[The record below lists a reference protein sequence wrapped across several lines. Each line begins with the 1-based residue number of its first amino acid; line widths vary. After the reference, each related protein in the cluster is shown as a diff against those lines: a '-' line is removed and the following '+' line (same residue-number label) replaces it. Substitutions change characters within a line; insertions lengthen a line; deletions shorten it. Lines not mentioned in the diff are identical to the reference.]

1 MVYGVG
7 YAGACWYPCGERG
20 AGCAAGC
27 ACGAGC
33 CWYPL
38 VGCAWYPWGGYC
50 GARCRAAG
58 GADGFGGGGYDAD
71 DGCDEAELVA
81 FGAVGA
87 GVGSHFFDSS
97 DDDSCSLGEGFGYSF
112 GVLVGGDA
120 APGGAEGRVGAVLFF
135 ADAVVC
141 DGEVADGAAAGQ
153 VVQFDG
159 FADVADDGQFARHG

>member
-1 MVYGVG
+1 VVYGVG

-20 AGCAAGC
+20 AGCAAG
-27 ACGAGC
+27 AWGGGVL
-33 CWYPL
+33 L
-38 VGCAWYPWGGYC
+38 VSVGGLCLVSVGRVLGGYC

-58 GADGFGGGGYDAD
+58 GGAYGFGGGGDDAD
-71 DGCDEAELVA
+71 DGGDKAELVA
-81 FGAVGA
+81 GGAVCS

-112 GVLVGGDA
+112 SVLVGGDA

-141 DGEVADGAAAGQ
+141 DGEVADGA
-153 VVQFDG
+153 
-159 FADVADDGQFARHG
+159 DDGQFVRHG